1 MKTRIVKIAEN
12 AYFIERMPTDTVKRK
27 SWMERLKYNIRRL
40 MK

>member
-12 AYFIERMPTDTVKRK
+12 AYFIERMPTERAKK
-27 SWMERLKYNIRRL
+27 LGWLERLKYSIRRL

>member
-12 AYFIERMPTDTVKRK
+12 AYFIERMPTETLKRK
-27 SWMERLKYNIRRL
+27 NWVERLKYSIRRL